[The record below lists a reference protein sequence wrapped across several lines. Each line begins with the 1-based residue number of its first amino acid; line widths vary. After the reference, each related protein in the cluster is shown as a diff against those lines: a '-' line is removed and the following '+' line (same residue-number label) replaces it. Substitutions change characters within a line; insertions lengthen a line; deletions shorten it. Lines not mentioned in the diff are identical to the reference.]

1 MIFTYRQTS
10 EGGILT
16 MQVFNDNTSITKQP
30 FNNSLEA
37 YNELVRFL
45 TNSDLLDYHKKE
57 LDRFKELYC

>member
-30 FNNSLEA
+30 FNNSMDA

-57 LDRFKELYC
+57 LDKFKDLYC

>member
-57 LDRFKELYC
+57 LDKFKDLYC

>member
-30 FNNSLEA
+30 FNNSMEA

-57 LDRFKELYC
+57 LDRFKDLYC